1 MRVWACLMIC
11 KQFSVIRVRA
21 WLESVLRVVARVSLE
36 SSTRVFVLERSGME
50 PELSEKD
57 VKKTVINLAG
67 WQFSEGE
74 MLLQGI

>member
-1 MRVWACLMIC
+1 M
-11 KQFSVIRVRA
+11 
-21 WLESVLRVVARVSLE
+21 VARVSLE
-36 SSTRVFVLERSGME
+36 SSTRVFVLEWSGME